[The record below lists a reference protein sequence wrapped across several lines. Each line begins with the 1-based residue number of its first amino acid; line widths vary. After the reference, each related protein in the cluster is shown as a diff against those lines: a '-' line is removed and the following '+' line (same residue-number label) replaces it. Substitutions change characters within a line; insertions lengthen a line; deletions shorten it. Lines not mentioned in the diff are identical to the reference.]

1 MIYQQT
7 FNFENN
13 KLVSIDIPNVIP
25 CSISSTK
32 SRNDYKPIILQ
43 GSEGERIL
51 NKIKGIS
58 EDLNK

>member
-1 MIYQQT
+1 MLFINRIRTAKQPFFYL
-7 FNFENN
+7 F
-13 KLVSIDIPNVIP
+13 KSSLIP